1 MKRLLQ
7 SLSAFLNYLGRGAT
21 PVDGTYFVQSSR
33 PVVAACG
40 LNSCSSSS
48 LVEKKFRAGYRV
60 LM

>member
-1 MKRLLQ
+1 MNRLLK
-7 SLSAFLNYLGRGAT
+7 SLSAFLSYLGRGAS
-21 PVDGTYFVQSSR
+21 PVDGMYFVQNSR

-40 LNSCSSSS
+40 LNSCSTSS